1 LYYEHNGE
9 IYCQKDYSILYASK
23 CGSCRTSVLKQYI
36 EYNNN
41 KTKTIEKLHLDCYM
55 IYKVK
60 KKNIPRFK
68 YINNVNIILT

>member
-1 LYYEHNGE
+1 VVFKSQDLYYEHNGD
-9 IYCQKDYSILYASK
+9 IYCQKDYSLLYASK

-55 IYKVK
+55 IYKV
-60 KKNIPRFK
+60 IY
-68 YINNVNIILT
+68 YIYNNK